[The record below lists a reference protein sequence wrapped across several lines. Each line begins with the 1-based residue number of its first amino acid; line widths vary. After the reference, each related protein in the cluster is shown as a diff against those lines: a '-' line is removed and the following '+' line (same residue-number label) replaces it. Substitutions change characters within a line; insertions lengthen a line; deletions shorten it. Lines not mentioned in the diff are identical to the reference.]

1 MNNRF
6 YLYLILY
13 TATSLFVA
21 GCDEIFGSKDD
32 KTTDEIFVTG
42 RVDPSVVADV
52 VGYASL
58 TPFWTGFDE
67 PTDVHVGFDE
77 LVYVTDS
84 FGVHVLDR
92 AGRNYFSYPLKGAVS
107 IVQDR
112 NLHVYVAARIDT
124 VIEAISPTVVWD
136 LPAVYKIKN
145 LNGAGPIEVVDIIV
159 HPFADAT
166 RSTVASQRSN
176 LLLDGEGNKRDNPDS
191 DENVEFTGV
200 AILADNTLYVTRRG
214 PKNNRAS
221 ILAPDNTMLEFF
233 RDGAN
238 SEKMVNVRQFSN
250 ILNPNT
256 PSLASGIGISAVGTF
271 VGAPQRERLNTDRS
285 FIIAQAD
292 QTQQIQFRVLYIN
305 AVETPDGL
313 QFLPNTA
320 LLAQD
325 TARADDFLYRPDR
338 FLNPS
343 DIAYAPDGTN
353 YIFITDAAKDS
364 VYIFQQNGYEGVNPP
379 PGSIETKPIVVSF
392 GGRGNGPRELNT
404 PSGVAYFREVLY
416 IADKGNNRITRYK
429 LNTDFE

>member
-1 MNNRF
+1 MNNKF
-6 YLYLILY
+6 YLLLLL
-13 TATSLFVA
+13 AVVSLVSIN
-21 GCDEIFGSKDD
+21 GCDELFGSKKDD
-32 KTTDEIFVTG
+32 ITGEIFETG
-42 RVDPSVVADV
+42 RVDPTIVADV
-52 VGYASL
+52 VGYAAL
-58 TPFWTGFDE
+58 TPFWGGFDE

-92 AGRNYFSYPLKGAVS
+92 AGRNYFSYPLRGAVS

-124 VIEAISPTVVWD
+124 IIQDISPTIVWD
-136 LPAVYKIKN
+136 LPAVYKFKN
-145 LNGAGPIEVVDIIV
+145 LNGAGPIEIVDTIV

-176 LLLDGEGNKRDNPDS
+176 LLLDGQGNKRDNPNS

-238 SEKMVNVRQFSN
+238 SEKMVNVRQFTN
-250 ILNPNT
+250 ILNPTT
-256 PSLASGIGISAVGTF
+256 PSLASGIGISSVGTF
-271 VGAPQRERLNTDRS
+271 VGAPQRERLSEDRS
-285 FIIAQAD
+285 FIVTQSD
-292 QTQQIQFRVLYIN
+292 QSQQIQFRVLYIN
-305 AVETPDGL
+305 AVQTPDGL

-325 TARADDFLYRPDR
+325 TARANDFMYRPGR
-338 FLNPS
+338 FSNPS
-343 DIAYAPDGTN
+343 DVAYAPDGTN

-364 VYIFQQNGYEGVNPP
+364 IYIFQQNGYEGVNPP
-379 PGSIETKPIVVSF
+379 PGSIETKPIIASF
-392 GGRGNGPRELNT
+392 GGRGNGPRQLNN